1 MSGEVRFWVLLWQIG
16 AVCALIFLLFSYVI
30 NGENDSAIEITREFS
45 MDVVERSDRC
55 HYCDLRDNGFQLEQP
70 MPPAQSGFYTV
81 DQTLLY
87 VATIPPNVLKDQQQ
101 YVLEIPFTML
111 AYIDVWAG
119 TGEDYEQHRSGMRVA
134 VNDRSIR
141 DNSNVFPL
149 PKTQDDVHIVIA
161 VSTDGPLEFKVML
174 WSQSDWILHQSLV
187 KVLYGLFFGILLILC
202 VYNIFHAIVLNDSS
216 YYYYVLYLL
225 AHALLIGAHSGL
237 TKLFLWPHI
246 GVLETQIMY
255 LAMAMSTWFGLA
267 FCISF
272 LNIRRKAPKLYYAG
286 LFIIAVNILIALLN
300 LLEIQPGLMMQIY
313 FVFSFVGLI
322 YYTAVPLWFY
332 SRGVLEAHFL
342 ILGFFALAF
351 TVAYTTLK
359 NFALV
364 DNSAV
369 IHDLLVVGLL
379 IEILFLSIALSQRIR
394 QMKLD
399 KQKAEQKLSQANTLF
414 TQSLIENQEKDRAE
428 LSAYLHD
435 SIGHDLLV
443 MKQRIERKI
452 NSDTR
457 ELMHNCDQLISNV
470 RSLSSTMHPHVLK
483 NLGLE
488 AAINQLAEN
497 AFYRTYVDWAFNFQI
512 QEKKLND
519 KIQITIYRTTQ
530 EAITNIL
537 KHANATEVFI
547 VIKQQGKHVVG
558 EIKDDGCGLNL
569 NKTDKKSSG
578 LSIMRGRIEL
588 LNGSLHVDSAPEEGF
603 SLTFK
608 IPL

>member
-1 MSGEVRFWVLLWQIG
+1 MRGRQKFWVLLLQIG
-16 AVCALIFLLFSYVI
+16 AVCALIFLLFSYVVDGK
-30 NGENDSAIEITREFS
+30 NATAVDITREFS
-45 MDVVERSDRC
+45 MTMVDSSDRC
-55 HYCDLRDNGFQLEQP
+55 HYCDLRENNFELKDPL
-70 MPPAQSGFYTV
+70 PPAQSGFYSV

-87 VATIPPNVLKDQQQ
+87 TATLPRNVLSDGQ
-101 YVLEIPFTML
+101 YVLEIPYTML
-111 AYIDVWAG
+111 AYIDLWVG
-119 TGEDYEQHRSGMRVA
+119 TGETYQKHRSGMRVA

-149 PKTQDDVHIVIA
+149 PENTADLNIVIA
-161 VSTDGPLEFKVML
+161 VATDGPLEFKVLL
-174 WSQSDWILHQSLV
+174 WSQSDWILQQSLV

-202 VYNIFHAIVLNDSS
+202 IYNIFHAIVLNDSS
-216 YYYYVLYLL
+216 YYHYVFYLL
-225 AHALLIGAHSGL
+225 SHALIIGAHSGL
-237 TKLFLWPHI
+237 TKLFLWPSV

-255 LAMAMSTWFGLA
+255 LAMALSTGFGLA
-267 FCISF
+267 FCMSF
-272 LNIRRKAPKLYYAG
+272 LRIKRKAPKLYVTG
-286 LFIIAVNILIALLN
+286 VLIISINILISTLN
-300 LLEIQPGLMMQIY
+300 LLEFQPGLMMQIY
-313 FVFSFVGLI
+313 FAFSFAGLL

-332 SRGVLEAHFL
+332 FKGAEEAHFL
-342 ILGFFALAF
+342 ILGFSALGF
-351 TVAYTTLK
+351 TVGYTTLK

-369 IHDLLVVGLL
+369 IHDLLATGLL
-379 IEILFLSIALSQRIR
+379 IEIFFLSIALVQRIQ

-399 KQKAEQKLSQANTLF
+399 KQKAEQKLRQANTLF
-414 TQSLIENQEKDRAE
+414 TQTLIENQEKDRAE

-519 KIQITIYRTTQ
+519 KIQITIYRTVQ

-547 VIKQQGKHVVG
+547 VIQQKGFNVIG
-558 EIKDDGCGLNL
+558 EIKDDGSGLNL
-569 NKTDKKSSG
+569 NKTDQKSSG

-588 LNGSLHVDSAPEEGF
+588 LNGSLHIHSEPDEGF
-603 SLTFK
+603 SLTFT